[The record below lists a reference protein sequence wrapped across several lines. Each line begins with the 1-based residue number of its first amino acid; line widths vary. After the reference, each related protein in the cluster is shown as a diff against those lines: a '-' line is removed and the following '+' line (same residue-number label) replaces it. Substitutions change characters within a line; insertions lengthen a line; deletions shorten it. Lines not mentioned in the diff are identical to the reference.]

1 MNILA
6 WPEGVCPINE
16 DWQLL
21 SNSKTF
27 TSPFNGS
34 SQTVRFPGSR
44 WRCEL
49 TFSNLSEEKSRKL
62 EALVAA
68 LDGMSGRV
76 RISSW
81 IRKGKEGYGT
91 PKISSAG
98 QSGSVLQTSGWKR
111 NMRVLQQGD
120 RLTIGNE
127 LKMVVADVVSD
138 NEGRAVILIS
148 PMLRTPPALNE
159 EVIIKAPFGV
169 FRLSDNEQGKFQH
182 RRLGYSNVT
191 LSFEEVLY

>member
-1 MNILA
+1 MSILE
-6 WPEGVCPINE
+6 WPKEVIPTLEN
-16 DWQLL
+16 WQLL

-49 TFSNLSEEKSRKL
+49 TFNNLNEEKSRQL
-62 EALVAA
+62 EALVAS

-76 RISSW
+76 KIASW
-81 IRKGKEGYGT
+81 IRKGRYGYGSPRIAIPSLLGHRLET
-91 PKISSAG
+91 KD
-98 QSGSVLQTSGWKR
+98 WKR

-120 RLTIGNE
+120 RLTVGNE

-138 NEGRAVILIS
+138 NNGRANIPIS
-148 PMLRTPPALNE
+148 PMLRTSPTVNE
-159 EVIIKAPFGV
+159 VLEVERPFGV
-169 FRLSDNEQGKFQH
+169 FRLVDNEQGKFQH
-182 RRLGYSNVT
+182 RRLGYTHIT

>member
-1 MNILA
+1 MSILE
-6 WPEGVCPINE
+6 WPKEVIPTQEN
-16 DWQLL
+16 WQLL

-49 TFSNLSEEKSRKL
+49 TFNNLNEEKSRQL
-62 EALVAA
+62 EALVAS

-76 RISSW
+76 KIASW
-81 IRKGKEGYGT
+81 IRKGRYGYGSPRIAIPSLLGHRLET
-91 PKISSAG
+91 KD
-98 QSGSVLQTSGWKR
+98 WKR

-120 RLTIGNE
+120 RLTVGNE
-127 LKMVVADVVSD
+127 LKMVVADVISD
-138 NEGRAVILIS
+138 NQGRANILIS
-148 PMLRTPPALNE
+148 PMLRTSPTVNE
-159 EVIIKAPFGV
+159 MLEVERPFGV
-169 FRLSDNEQGKFQH
+169 FRLVDNEQGKFQH
-182 RRLGYSNVT
+182 RRLGYTNIT

>member
-1 MNILA
+1 
-6 WPEGVCPINE
+6 
-16 DWQLL
+16 
-21 SNSKTF
+21 
-27 TSPFNGS
+27 
-34 SQTVRFPGSR
+34 TVRFPGSR

-49 TFSNLSEEKSRKL
+49 TFNNLNEAKSRQL
-62 EALVAA
+62 EALVAS

-127 LKMVVADVVSD
+127 LKMVVADVVSN
-138 NEGRAVILIS
+138 NEGRAVISIS
-148 PMLRTPPALNE
+148 PMLRTPPALDE

-169 FRLSDNEQGKFQH
+169 FRLVDNEQGKFQH
-182 RRLGYSNVT
+182 RRLGYTHIT

>member
-1 MNILA
+1 MSILE
-6 WPEGVCPINE
+6 WPKEVIPTLEN
-16 DWQLL
+16 WQLL

-49 TFSNLSEEKSRKL
+49 TFNNLNEEKSRQL
-62 EALVAA
+62 EALVAS

-98 QSGSVLQTSGWKR
+98 LSGSVLQTSGWKR

-120 RLTIGNE
+120 RLTVGNE

-138 NEGRAVILIS
+138 NEGRAVISIS
-148 PMLRTPPALNE
+148 PMLRTPPALDE

-169 FRLSDNEQGKFQH
+169 FRLVDNEQGKFQH
-182 RRLGYSNVT
+182 RRLGYTHIT

>member
-1 MNILA
+1 MIPTQEN
-6 WPEGVCPINE
+6 
-16 DWQLL
+16 WQLL

-49 TFSNLSEEKSRKL
+49 TFNNLNEAKSRQL
-62 EALVAA
+62 EALVAS

-127 LKMVVADVVSD
+127 LKMVVADVVSN
-138 NEGRAVILIS
+138 NEGRAVISIS
-148 PMLRTPPALNE
+148 PMLRTPPALDE

-169 FRLSDNEQGKFQH
+169 FRLVDNEQGKIQH
-182 RRLGYSNVT
+182 RRLGYTHIT

>member
-1 MNILA
+1 MSILE
-6 WPEGVCPINE
+6 WPKEVIPTQEN
-16 DWQLL
+16 WQLL

-49 TFSNLSEEKSRKL
+49 TFNNLNEEKSRQL
-62 EALVAA
+62 EALVAS

-76 RISSW
+76 KIASW
-81 IRKGKEGYGT
+81 IRKGRYGYGSPRIAIPSQLGHRLET
-91 PKISSAG
+91 KD
-98 QSGSVLQTSGWKR
+98 WKR

-120 RLTIGNE
+120 RLTVGNE

-138 NEGRAVILIS
+138 HQGRAIILIS
-148 PMLRTPPALNE
+148 PMLRMSPTVNE
-159 EVIIKAPFGV
+159 MLEVERPFGI
-169 FRLSDNEQGKFQH
+169 FRLVDNEQGKFQH
-182 RRLGYSNVT
+182 RRLGYT
-191 LSFEEVLY
+191 

>member
-1 MNILA
+1 MSILE
-6 WPEGVCPINE
+6 WPKEVIPTQEN
-16 DWQLL
+16 WQLL

-49 TFSNLSEEKSRKL
+49 TFNNLNEEKSRQL
-62 EALVAA
+62 EALVAS

-76 RISSW
+76 KIASW
-81 IRKGKEGYGT
+81 IRKGRYGYGSPRIAIPNQLGNRLET
-91 PKISSAG
+91 KD
-98 QSGSVLQTSGWKR
+98 WKR

-120 RLTIGNE
+120 RLTVGNE

-138 NEGRAVILIS
+138 NQGRAIILIS
-148 PMLRTPPALNE
+148 PMLRTSPTVNE
-159 EVIIKAPFGV
+159 MLEVERPFGV
-169 FRLSDNEQGKFQH
+169 FRLVDNEQGKFQH
-182 RRLGYSNVT
+182 RRLGYTNIT

>member
-1 MNILA
+1 
-6 WPEGVCPINE
+6 
-16 DWQLL
+16 
-21 SNSKTF
+21 KTF

-49 TFSNLSEEKSRKL
+49 TFNNLNEAKSRQL
-62 EALVAA
+62 EALVAS

-76 RISSW
+76 KITSW
-81 IRKGKEGYGT
+81 IRKGRYGYGSPRIAIPSQLGNQLET
-91 PKISSAG
+91 KD
-98 QSGSVLQTSGWKR
+98 WKR

-120 RLTIGNE
+120 RLTVGNE

-138 NEGRAVILIS
+138 HQGYANILIS
-148 PMLRTPPALNE
+148 PMLRTSPTVNE
-159 EVIIKAPFGV
+159 MLEVERPFGV
-169 FRLSDNEQGKFQH
+169 FRLVDNEQGKFQH
-182 RRLGYSNVT
+182 RRLGYTHIT

>member
-6 WPEGVCPINE
+6 WPEDVCPINE

-91 PKISSAG
+91 PKIALAG
-98 QSGSVLQTSGWKR
+98 QSGVSLQTLGWKR

-138 NEGRAVILIS
+138 NEGRAVISIS

>member
-1 MNILA
+1 MSILE
-6 WPEGVCPINE
+6 WPKAVIPTQEN
-16 DWQLL
+16 WQLL

-49 TFSNLSEEKSRKL
+49 TFNNLNEEKSRQL
-62 EALVAA
+62 EALVAS

-76 RISSW
+76 KIASW
-81 IRKGKEGYGT
+81 IRKGRYGYGSPRIAIPSQLGHRLET
-91 PKISSAG
+91 KD
-98 QSGSVLQTSGWKR
+98 WKR

-120 RLTIGNE
+120 RLTVGNE

-138 NEGRAVILIS
+138 NNGRANIPIS
-148 PMLRTPPALNE
+148 PMLRMSPTVNE
-159 EVIIKAPFGV
+159 ILEVERPFGV
-169 FRLSDNEQGKFQH
+169 FRLVDNEQGKFQH
-182 RRLGYSNVT
+182 RRLGYT
-191 LSFEEVLY
+191 

>member
-1 MNILA
+1 MSILE
-6 WPEGVCPINE
+6 WPKEVIPTQEN
-16 DWQLL
+16 WQLL

-49 TFSNLSEEKSRKL
+49 TFNNLNEEKSRQL
-62 EALVAA
+62 EALVAS

-76 RISSW
+76 KIASW
-81 IRKGKEGYGT
+81 IRKGRYGYGSPRIAIPRQLGHRLET
-91 PKISSAG
+91 KD
-98 QSGSVLQTSGWKR
+98 WKR

-120 RLTIGNE
+120 RLTVGNE

-138 NEGRAVILIS
+138 NQGYASIPIS
-148 PMLRTPPALNE
+148 PMLRTSPTVNE
-159 EVIIKAPFGV
+159 KLEVERPFGV
-169 FRLSDNEQGKFQH
+169 FRLVDNEQGKFQH
-182 RRLGYSNVT
+182 RRLGYTNIT

>member
-6 WPEGVCPINE
+6 WPEDVCPINE

-34 SQTVRFPGSR
+34 SQIVRFPGSR

-91 PKISSAG
+91 PKVALAS
-98 QSGSVLQTSGWKR
+98 QSGVSLQTSGWKR

-138 NEGRAVILIS
+138 NEGRAVISIS

>member
-6 WPEGVCPINE
+6 WPDDVCPINE

-62 EALVAA
+62 EALVAT

-76 RISSW
+76 KISSW

-138 NEGRAVILIS
+138 NEGRAVISIS

-159 EVIIKAPFGV
+159 EVIIKVPFGV

>member
-6 WPEGVCPINE
+6 WPEDVCPINE

-81 IRKGKEGYGT
+81 IRKGKEGYGI

-138 NEGRAVILIS
+138 NEGLAVISIS

>member
-1 MNILA
+1 MSILE
-6 WPEGVCPINE
+6 WPKEVIPTQEN
-16 DWQLL
+16 WQLL

-49 TFSNLSEEKSRKL
+49 TFNNLNEEKSRQL
-62 EALVAA
+62 EALVAS

-76 RISSW
+76 KIASW
-81 IRKGKEGYGT
+81 IRKGRYGYGSPRIAIPNQLGNRLET
-91 PKISSAG
+91 KD
-98 QSGSVLQTSGWKR
+98 WKR

-120 RLTIGNE
+120 RLTVGNE

-138 NEGRAVILIS
+138 NNGRANIPIS
-148 PMLRTPPALNE
+148 PMLRTSPTVNE
-159 EVIIKAPFGV
+159 VLEVERPFGV
-169 FRLSDNEQGKFQH
+169 FRLVDNEQGKFQH
-182 RRLGYSNVT
+182 RRLGYTHIT

>member
-6 WPEGVCPINE
+6 WPEDVCPINE

-91 PKISSAG
+91 PKVALAS
-98 QSGSVLQTSGWKR
+98 QSGVSLQTSGWKR

-120 RLTIGNE
+120 RITIGNE

-138 NEGRAVILIS
+138 NEGRAVISIS
-148 PMLRTPPALNE
+148 PMLRTPPTLNE

>member
-1 MNILA
+1 MSILE
-6 WPEGVCPINE
+6 WPKAVIPTQEN
-16 DWQLL
+16 WQLL

-49 TFSNLSEEKSRKL
+49 TFNNLNEEKSRQL
-62 EALVAA
+62 EALVAS

-76 RISSW
+76 KIASW
-81 IRKGKEGYGT
+81 IRKGRYGYGSPRIAIPNQLGNRLET
-91 PKISSAG
+91 KD
-98 QSGSVLQTSGWKR
+98 WKR

-120 RLTIGNE
+120 RLTVGNE

-138 NEGRAVILIS
+138 NQGRAIILIS
-148 PMLRTPPALNE
+148 PMLRTSPTVNE
-159 EVIIKAPFGV
+159 MLEIERPFGV
-169 FRLSDNEQGKFQH
+169 FRLVDNEQGKFQH
-182 RRLGYSNVT
+182 RRLGYTHIT

>member
-1 MNILA
+1 MSILE
-6 WPEGVCPINE
+6 WPKEVIPTQEN
-16 DWQLL
+16 WQLW

-49 TFSNLSEEKSRKL
+49 TFNNLNEEKSRQL
-62 EALVAA
+62 EALVAS

-76 RISSW
+76 KIASW
-81 IRKGKEGYGT
+81 IRKGRYGYGS
-91 PKISSAG
+91 PRIAISSQLG
-98 QSGSVLQTSGWKR
+98 NRLETKDWKR

-120 RLTIGNE
+120 RLTVGNE

-138 NEGRAVILIS
+138 NQGRAIILIS
-148 PMLRTPPALNE
+148 PMLRTSPTVNE
-159 EVIIKAPFGV
+159 MLEVERPFGV
-169 FRLSDNEQGKFQH
+169 FRLVDNEQGKFQH
-182 RRLGYSNVT
+182 RRLGYTHIT

>member
-1 MNILA
+1 MSILE
-6 WPEGVCPINE
+6 WPKEVIPTQEN
-16 DWQLL
+16 WQLL

-49 TFSNLSEEKSRKL
+49 TFNNLNEEKSRQL
-62 EALVAA
+62 EALVAS

-76 RISSW
+76 KIASW
-81 IRKGKEGYGT
+81 IRKGRYWYGSPRIAIPSQLGHRLET
-91 PKISSAG
+91 KD
-98 QSGSVLQTSGWKR
+98 WKR

-120 RLTIGNE
+120 RLTVGNE

-138 NEGRAVILIS
+138 NQGYACIPIS
-148 PMLRTPPALNE
+148 PMLRTSPTVNE
-159 EVIIKAPFGV
+159 KLEVERPFGV
-169 FRLSDNEQGKFQH
+169 FRLVDNEQGKFQH
-182 RRLGYSNVT
+182 RRLGYTHIT

>member
-1 MNILA
+1 MSILE
-6 WPEGVCPINE
+6 WPKEVIPTQEN
-16 DWQLL
+16 WQLL

-49 TFSNLSEEKSRKL
+49 TFNNLNEEKSRQL
-62 EALVAA
+62 EALVAS

-76 RISSW
+76 KIASW
-81 IRKGKEGYGT
+81 IRKGRYGYGSPRIAIPNQLGNRLET
-91 PKISSAG
+91 KD
-98 QSGSVLQTSGWKR
+98 WKR

-120 RLTIGNE
+120 RLTVGNE

-138 NEGRAVILIS
+138 NQGRAIILIS
-148 PMLRTPPALNE
+148 PMLRTSPTVNE
-159 EVIIKAPFGV
+159 VLEVERPFGV
-169 FRLSDNEQGKFQH
+169 FRLVDNEQGKFQH
-182 RRLGYSNVT
+182 RRLGYTHIT

>member
-1 MNILA
+1 MSILE
-6 WPEGVCPINE
+6 WPKEVIPTQEN
-16 DWQLL
+16 WQLL

-49 TFSNLSEEKSRKL
+49 TFNNLNEAKSRQL
-62 EALVAA
+62 EALVAS

-127 LKMVVADVVSD
+127 LKMVVADVVSN
-138 NEGRAVILIS
+138 NEGRAVISIS
-148 PMLRTPPALNE
+148 PMLRTPPALDE

-169 FRLSDNEQGKFQH
+169 FRLVDNEQGKFQH
-182 RRLGYSNVT
+182 RRLGYTHIT

>member
-1 MNILA
+1 MSILE
-6 WPEGVCPINE
+6 WPKEVIPTQEN
-16 DWQLL
+16 WQLL

-49 TFSNLSEEKSRKL
+49 TFNNLNEEKSRQL
-62 EALVAA
+62 EALVAS

-76 RISSW
+76 KIASW
-81 IRKGKEGYGT
+81 IRKGRYGYGS
-91 PKISSAG
+91 PRIAIPG
-98 QSGSVLQTSGWKR
+98 QLGHRLETKDWKR

-120 RLTIGNE
+120 RLTVGNE

-138 NEGRAVILIS
+138 NNGRANIPIS
-148 PMLRTPPALNE
+148 PMLRTSPTINE
-159 EVIIKAPFGV
+159 MLEIERPFGV
-169 FRLSDNEQGKFQH
+169 FRLVDNEQGKFQH
-182 RRLGYSNVT
+182 RRLGYTNIT

>member
-1 MNILA
+1 MSILE
-6 WPEGVCPINE
+6 WPKEVIPTQEN
-16 DWQLL
+16 WQLL

-49 TFSNLSEEKSRKL
+49 TFNNLNEEKSRQL
-62 EALVAA
+62 EALVAL

-76 RISSW
+76 KIASW
-81 IRKGKEGYGT
+81 IRKGRYGYGSPRIAIPNQLGHRLET
-91 PKISSAG
+91 KD
-98 QSGSVLQTSGWKR
+98 WKR

-120 RLTIGNE
+120 RLTVGNE
-127 LKMVVADVVSD
+127 LKMVVADVISD
-138 NEGRAVILIS
+138 NQGRANILIS
-148 PMLRTPPALNE
+148 PMLRTSPTVNE
-159 EVIIKAPFGV
+159 MLEVERPFGV
-169 FRLSDNEQGKFQH
+169 FRLVDNEQGKFQH
-182 RRLGYSNVT
+182 RRLGYTHIT

>member
-6 WPEGVCPINE
+6 WPEDVCPINE

-91 PKISSAG
+91 PKVSLAG
-98 QSGSVLQTSGWKR
+98 QSGVSLQTSGWKR

-127 LKMVVADVVSD
+127 LKMVVSDVVSD
-138 NEGRAVILIS
+138 NEGRAVISIS
-148 PMLRTPPALNE
+148 PMLRTSPALNE
-159 EVIIKAPFGV
+159 ELIIKAPFGV
-169 FRLSDNEQGKFQH
+169 FRLSDNDQGKFQH

>member
-1 MNILA
+1 MSILE
-6 WPEGVCPINE
+6 WPKEVIPTQEN
-16 DWQLL
+16 WQLL

-49 TFSNLSEEKSRKL
+49 TFNNLNEEKSRQL
-62 EALVAA
+62 EALVAS

-76 RISSW
+76 KIASW
-81 IRKGKEGYGT
+81 IRKGRYGYGSPRIAIPNQLGNRLET
-91 PKISSAG
+91 KD
-98 QSGSVLQTSGWKR
+98 WKR

-120 RLTIGNE
+120 RLTVGNE

-138 NEGRAVILIS
+138 NQGRAIILIS
-148 PMLRTPPALNE
+148 PMLRTSPTVNE
-159 EVIIKAPFGV
+159 MLEVERPFGI
-169 FRLSDNEQGKFQH
+169 FRLVDNEQGKFQH
-182 RRLGYSNVT
+182 RRLGYTNIT

>member
-1 MNILA
+1 MSILE
-6 WPEGVCPINE
+6 WPKEVIPTQEN
-16 DWQLL
+16 WQLL

-49 TFSNLSEEKSRKL
+49 TFNNLNEEKSRQL
-62 EALVAA
+62 EALVAS

-76 RISSW
+76 KIASW
-81 IRKGKEGYGT
+81 IRKGRYGYGL
-91 PKISSAG
+91 PRIAISSQLG
-98 QSGSVLQTSGWKR
+98 HRLETKDWKR

-120 RLTIGNE
+120 RLTVGNE

-138 NEGRAVILIS
+138 NNGRANIPIS
-148 PMLRTPPALNE
+148 PMLRTSPTVNE
-159 EVIIKAPFGV
+159 MLEVERPFGV
-169 FRLSDNEQGKFQH
+169 FRLVDNEQGKFQH
-182 RRLGYSNVT
+182 RRLGDTHIT